1 MLSEEQL
8 QEYKIFKKQL
18 PPNKRK
24 QLTEELYE
32 KLLATVKDDKFDF
45 TEEMITYAKVL
56 ENGRWNLEKYVNAVK
71 YVSLKNMGFTNHDA
85 YSIVFKDKVNKWL
98 KEGVPI
104 ADQHKY
110 ISAYNKGDLII
121 AITERTLIPAHVMN
135 QDKVQMAINELS
147 NLVMTAKSEMVRMKA
162 AEALIRELK
171 LPENN
176 KVELEVSMKPSKE
189 LEDLKN
195 TMRQFASK
203 QLEAINTGAVN
214 AKDVAEMKIIEAE
227 IEE

>member
-8 QEYKIFKKQL
+8 REYRIFKKQL
-18 PPNKRK
+18 PANKKK

-32 KLLATVKDDKFDF
+32 KLIATVKDDKFDF
-45 TEEMITYAKVL
+45 TEQMITYANVL
-56 ENGRWNLEKYVNAVK
+56 ENGRWSLDKYVNAVK

-85 YSIVFKDKVNKWL
+85 YSIVFKDKVNQWL
-98 KEGVPI
+98 LEGVSI

-110 ISAYNKGDLII
+110 ISAYNKGDLIV
-121 AITERTLIPAHVMN
+121 AITERTLIPVHVMN
-135 QDKVQMAINELS
+135 QDKVQMAVNELS

-176 KVELEVSMKPSKE
+176 KVELEVSVKPSKE

-203 QLEAINTGAVN
+203 QLEAISAGDID
-214 AKDVAEMKIIEAE
+214 AKDVAEMKIIEAK

>member
-1 MLSEEQL
+1 MLNEEQL
-8 QEYKIFKKQL
+8 REYRIFKKQL
-18 PPNKRK
+18 PTNKKK

-32 KLLATVKDDKFDF
+32 KLLTTVKDDKFDF
-45 TEEMITYAKVL
+45 TEDMITYAKVL

-85 YSIVFKDKVNKWL
+85 YSIVFKDKVNRWL
-98 KEGVPI
+98 IEGVSI

-110 ISAYNKGDLII
+110 ISAYNKGDLIV

-203 QLEAINTGAVN
+203 QLEAINTGVVD
-214 AKDVAEMKIIEAE
+214 AKGVAEMKIIEAE